1 MPVINNPDLYK
12 KAKEIADEKYSKPSA
27 YKSGFI
33 VKTYKEMGGTY
44 SDDDKPKN
52 LQRWFKENW
61 KDIGG
66 LEYPVYRPTK
76 RVSKD
81 TPLTPDEIDFND
93 LIKQIILKQKIKGES
108 NLPKFQGKGVGDYEI
123 QPYSFK
129 QAKKLG
135 VKIKPS
141 TNPKKKIDVFDWNNQ
156 FICSIGAKG
165 YSDFPTY
172 IKEKGKEYADER
184 RRLYKIRHNKDRVK
198 EGSPGYYS
206 DNILW

>member
-1 MPVINNPDLYK
+1 MPVINNPELYK

-33 VKTYKEMGGTY
+33 VKKYKEMGGTY

-93 LIKQIILKQKIKGES
+93 LVKQIILKQKIKGES

-141 TNPKKKIDVFDWNNQ
+141 TNPKKKIDVFDYNNQ
-156 FICSIGAKG
+156 FILSIGAKG
-165 YSDFPTY
+165 YSDYPTY
-172 IKEKGKEYADER
+172 IEEKGKEYADER
-184 RRLYKIRHNKDRVK
+184 RRLYKIRHNKDRSK
-198 EGSPGYYS
+198 LGSAGYYS